1 VQNKIAYRVYGGQRF
16 FDRAEIKDALAYLRL
31 IANRHDDAAFERVV
45 NTPPR
50 GIGDR
55 TIDLLRARAR
65 REDTSMWEAVLAEL
79 TDSTLA
85 GRAKNA
91 LRTFMTLIEEL
102 SRDCLVSPGRHP
114 GEDRDLVPVTRK
126 TLDPG

>member
-1 VQNKIAYRVYGGQRF
+1 
-16 FDRAEIKDALAYLRL
+16 KDALAYLRL
-31 IANRHDDAAFERVV
+31 IGNRHDDAAFERVV

-85 GRAKNA
+85 GRARNA
-91 LRTFMTLIEEL
+91 LSAFLQLIDGL
-102 SRDCLVSPGRHP
+102 ARDCLVAPARPADASLDEGEMGLVATGEPGA
-114 GEDRDLVPVTRK
+114 GAAGDEE
-126 TLDPG
+126 